1 MIEPVGRV
9 SGVDDVASIRLGV
22 LGCADVA
29 SRRVLPAVTTTPGIR
44 LAAVASR
51 TFAKAQ
57 ALAARFGGEPVLGYQ
72 TLLDRADV
80 DAVYIPLPAALHA
93 EWIER
98 ALMAGKHVLAEK
110 PLTTSGVETARMAVL
125 AHRQQRVMMENFMFH
140 RHSQHAAVR
149 RLLADGAIGAV
160 RSFAA
165 TFAIPPRPRGDIRYS
180 AELGG
185 GAVLDVG
192 GYPVRAAQLFLGSDL
207 IAVGACLTHDGV
219 LGVDV
224 GGAALLRRDDGVTAQ
239 LSFGLRHAYTSHY
252 EFLGAAG
259 SLSLDHVFTPPPGH
273 RPVVRLTRQD
283 QREQLTLPGDDQ
295 YSASVAAFASAV
307 RAGSVLDADTMVAQ
321 ARLID
326 DIRQHAS
333 RGTRCE

>member
-1 MIEPVGRV
+1 M
-9 SGVDDVASIRLGV
+9 SAADDAAPIRLGV

-29 SRRVLPAVTTTPGIR
+29 ARRVLPAVATTSGIR
-44 LAAVASR
+44 LVAVASR
-51 TFAKAQ
+51 TLGKAR
-57 ALAARFGGEPVLGYQ
+57 ALAAHFGGEPVLGYQ
-72 TLLDRADV
+72 TLLDRTDV
-80 DAVYIPLPAALHA
+80 DAVYIPLPSALHA
-93 EWIER
+93 EWIAR

-110 PLTTSGVETARMAVL
+110 PLTTSGAETARVAML
-125 AHRQQRVMMENFMFH
+125 AHRQQRVLMENFMFH

-149 RLLADGAIGAV
+149 RLLDDGAIGTV

-165 TFAIPPRPRGDIRYS
+165 TFAIPPRPQSDIRYS

-192 GYPVRAAQLFLGSDL
+192 GYPVRAAQLLLGANL
-207 IAVGACLTHDGV
+207 TVMGASLSHDNV

-252 EFLGAAG
+252 EFLGTDG
-259 SLSLDHVFTPPPGH
+259 RLSLDHVFTPPPGH
-273 RPVVRLTRQD
+273 RPVVRLACQD
-283 QREQLTLPGDDQ
+283 RREQLTLPSDDQ
-295 YSASVAAFASAV
+295 YAASVAAFTGAV
-307 RAGSVLDADTMVAQ
+307 RAGSVLDADTVVVQ

-326 DIRQHAS
+326 DIRWH
-333 RGTRCE
+333 GTRPAG